1 MVYSNDTY
9 GVIIAIGI
17 IAVVL
22 IVFLI
27 EDNS

>member
-17 IAVVL
+17 IAV
-22 IVFLI
+22 IIIAFLI
-27 EDNS
+27 EDNN